1 MLSGSAA
8 QLRAKLQTKTRYL
21 PTAAVAKIL
30 PAGAASLEHVP
41 RLQQFNASDSRL
53 ATEEYVQA
61 IRKVARVFGRFHHT
75 QETLAEHDTYMVW
88 VAAWAQISGF
98 GEYVVIDE
106 SCKAGDHSFVQPAR
120 DESGAPKVMLPE
132 MLTGMLLEYVV
143 GVFSLTASGLLLRY
157 VVTNSSLLRSAL
169 GRPTCG
175 T

>member
-61 IRKVARVFGRFHHT
+61 IRKVARVFGRFHHA
-75 QETLAEHDTYMVW
+75 QETLAEHDRYVVW

-98 GEYVVIDE
+98 GNIVICLRGEDGYTRGQE
-106 SCKAGDHSFVQPAR
+106 ACKSCGS
-120 DESGAPKVMLPE
+120 SGA
-132 MLTGMLLEYVV
+132 G
-143 GVFSLTASGLLLRY
+143 AR
-157 VVTNSSLLRSAL
+157 
-169 GRPTCG
+169 
-175 T
+175 

>member
-41 RLQQFNASDSRL
+41 RLQQFNASDSPL
-53 ATEEYVQA
+53 ATEQYVQA

-143 GVFSLTASGLLLRY
+143 GVFSLTASGLLLR
-157 VVTNSSLLRSAL
+157 RD
-169 GRPTCG
+169 R
-175 T
+175 